1 MRSLPSAAGPAV
13 LAVLT
18 AFPGCAGFTAS
29 SAFSASSAS
38 SAFSAFSAFSA
49 ISGFAPAA
57 AAAPAGATP
66 SPAAPVP
73 ECRVAV
79 HGSRSAATC
88 HNPTPETVRLQL
100 HVLCRRWWDPATDT
114 RPAAVGPAQTAVLA
128 GHCWKEIRAVW
139 VTRR

>member
-1 MRSLPSAAGPAV
+1 MRSLPSAGPAV
-13 LAVLT
+13 FVVLT
-18 AFPGCAGFTAS
+18 ACA
-29 SAFSASSAS
+29 AFAT
-38 SAFSAFSAFSA
+38 
-49 ISGFAPAA
+49 AA
-57 AAAPAGATP
+57 AAAPAGAAP
-66 SPAAPVP
+66 SPDAPVP

-100 HVLCRRWWDPATDT
+100 HVLCRRWWDPATDS
-114 RPAAVGPAQTAVLA
+114 RPVEAGPAQTAVLG